1 MSAKWTKPA
10 LLVGLVTLVGLPA
23 TSRPEHAGSQCQ
35 PTVQEAGQQ
44 SGKEKPDQT
53 PHDHSMPED
62 RKHSGE
68 QEQAVHE
75 GMTMGGMNM
84 AKMNPAGMLL
94 MDEASGTS
102 VNPASSPMH
111 MASGQSGSWTFVF
124 HRLLYLSELHQSG
137 SRGAGTV
144 I

>member
-1 MSAKWTKPA
+1 MSATWTKSA
-10 LLVGLVTLVGLPA
+10 LLVWLVTLGVLPA
-23 TSRPEHAGSQCQ
+23 TARPEHARSQCQ
-35 PTVQEAGQQ
+35 PTAQEARQQ

-84 AKMNPAGMLL
+84 AKMNQIGR
-94 MDEASGTS
+94 ASCRER
-102 VNPASSPMH
+102 V
-111 MASGQSGSWTFVF
+111 
-124 HRLLYLSELHQSG
+124 
-137 SRGAGTV
+137 
-144 I
+144 